1 MKKNKLL
8 KKILFIITLAIIASS
23 FLIKYYS
30 DKISPLLID
39 YVDSKVRQITLAII
53 NESLTEAIDSNY
65 PNNILNIKRNSTND
79 IELINYNT
87 KEVSKFLGVI
97 SDKAEEKIHKLEE
110 GDIENLDISA
120 YLLDNYSNENLIY
133 SIPLG
138 VASQNIFLSNLGPKI
153 PIKLK
158 LNSDIITGIKTQ
170 IKDYGINNALLEL
183 DINIEAEIQIILPF
197 NHKISTITFT
207 TPLSIELINGKVPSY
222 YYGNNL
228 EYQERLDSMTTTK

>member
-97 SDKAEEKIHKLEE
+97 SDKAEEKIQKLEK
-110 GDIENLDISA
+110 GDIENLDIST